1 MRSLGQ
7 HRLNILKPSISISFG
22 HIFCQ
27 SYQCMLALEMHMHNY
42 VMNNTHIFVS
52 VIGMQLA
59 NVGKI
64 LRVSFAFD
72 TVLSLFFVIH

>member
-27 SYQCMLALEMHMHNY
+27 SYALEMHMHNY